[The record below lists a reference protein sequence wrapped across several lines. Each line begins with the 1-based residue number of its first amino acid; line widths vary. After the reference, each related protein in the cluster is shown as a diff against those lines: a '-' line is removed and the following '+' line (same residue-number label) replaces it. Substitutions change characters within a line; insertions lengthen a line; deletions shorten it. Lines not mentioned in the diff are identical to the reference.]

1 MQLHYIKAHMKTA
14 TLPAL
19 RVSPKLKSE
28 AESVLL
34 EGETMS
40 SFIEASIKANISLR
54 LSQQA
59 FIERG
64 MQARTEAKTSQV
76 YFSSDDVIN
85 NLNVILQKAK
95 HAV

>member
-1 MQLHYIKAHMKTA
+1 MKTA

-19 RVSPKLKSE
+19 RVSPKLRSE

-34 EGETMS
+34 EGETIS
-40 SFIEASIKANISLR
+40 SFIESSIKANISLR

-64 MQARTEAKTSQV
+64 MQARTEAIKSQV
-76 YFSSDDVIN
+76 YFSSDAVIN
-85 NLNVILQKAK
+85 DLNVILQKAK

>member
-1 MQLHYIKAHMKTA
+1 MKTA

-19 RVSPKLKSE
+19 RVSPKLKFE

-34 EGETMS
+34 EGETIS
-40 SFIEASIKANISLR
+40 SFIEASIKANISHR

-64 MQARTEAKTSQV
+64 MQARTSAKTTQV
-76 YFSSDDVIN
+76 YFSSEDVVSD
-85 NLNVILQKAK
+85 LDLILQKAK
-95 HAV
+95 RAL

>member
-1 MQLHYIKAHMKTA
+1 MKTA
-14 TLPAL
+14 TLPAI
-19 RVSPKLKSE
+19 RVSPKLRSE

-34 EGETMS
+34 EGETIS

-64 MQARTEAKTSQV
+64 MQARTEAITSQV
-76 YFSSDDVIN
+76 YFSSDEVIN
-85 NLNVILQKAK
+85 DLNVILQKTK

>member
-1 MQLHYIKAHMKTA
+1 MKTA

-19 RVSPKLKSE
+19 RVSPKLRSE
-28 AESVLL
+28 VESVLL
-34 EGETMS
+34 EGETIS
-40 SFIEASIKANISLR
+40 SFIKSSIKANISLR

-64 MQARTEAKTSQV
+64 VQARTEAIKSQV
-76 YFSSDDVIN
+76 YFSSDAVIKD
-85 NLNVILQKAK
+85 LNVILQKAK

>member
-1 MQLHYIKAHMKTA
+1 MKTA

-19 RVSPKLKSE
+19 RVSPTLKSE

-64 MQARTEAKTSQV
+64 MQARSDAKTSQV
-76 YFSSDDVIN
+76 YFSSDEVMDE
-85 NLNVILQKAK
+85 LNVILQKAK